1 MKEKLEALQ
10 NSGLT
15 EIREASDL
23 KALEDLRVK
32 FLGKKGEI
40 TELMKGMKDLSNE
53 ERPLIGKLVNDVKD
67 ALNNALEEKFNE
79 LNEIEKN
86 ARLSTEVI
94 DITLPGR
101 KLNKGGLS

>member
-32 FLGKKGEI
+32 FW
-40 TELMKGMKDLSNE
+40 
-53 ERPLIGKLVNDVKD
+53 VKRV
-67 ALNNALEEKFNE
+67 K
-79 LNEIEKN
+79 
-86 ARLSTEVI
+86 
-94 DITLPGR
+94 
-101 KLNKGGLS
+101 